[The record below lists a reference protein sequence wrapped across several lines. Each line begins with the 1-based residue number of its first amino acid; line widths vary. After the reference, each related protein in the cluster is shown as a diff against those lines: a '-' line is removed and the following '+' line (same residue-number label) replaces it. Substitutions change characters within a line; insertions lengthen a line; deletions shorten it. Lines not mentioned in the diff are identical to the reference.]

1 MKPYK
6 RVVEF
11 TFDTDFSISLTLMY
25 NLSQKGKISESKGY
39 KEYCDYYLL
48 PKTGTRKGAGPR
60 RRNPTAIVALP
71 RARSPRLAI
80 PRSEIH
86 PKKGVATV

>member
-1 MKPYK
+1 MKPQK

-11 TFDTDFSISLTLMY
+11 TFDTDFTISLTLVY

-48 PKTGTRKGAGPR
+48 PKTG
-60 RRNPTAIVALP
+60 
-71 RARSPRLAI
+71 
-80 PRSEIH
+80 
-86 PKKGVATV
+86 